1 MAVLYR
7 GQLPKPVAYTIAA
20 VIFSIFAVVLG
31 YAIYSNV
38 QSSRDTEET
47 ASKRYAEADNL
58 VCPPQTNRIED
69 LEGSYPKFYCV
80 GFDGKQGTMME
91 FDAHGRIKLI
101 ANYDKDKLQG
111 EWTSYHPNGKIDTK
125 GMMENDMRQGVWN
138 QYYVNGEIRSV
149 KTYKDSL
156 QNGDVEL
163 YYQTGGLMA
172 KGAFVDDLEQGPWK
186 VYTPEGECARECT
199 MVDGKE
205 ENCEIFIKDY
215 QITTKSYNSGDLGA
229 L

>member
-20 VIFSIFAVVLG
+20 VIFTIFAVVLG

-138 QYYVNGEIRSV
+138 QY
-149 KTYKDSL
+149 
-156 QNGDVEL
+156 
-163 YYQTGGLMA
+163 
-172 KGAFVDDLEQGPWK
+172 
-186 VYTPEGECARECT
+186 
-199 MVDGKE
+199 
-205 ENCEIFIKDY
+205 
-215 QITTKSYNSGDLGA
+215 
-229 L
+229 